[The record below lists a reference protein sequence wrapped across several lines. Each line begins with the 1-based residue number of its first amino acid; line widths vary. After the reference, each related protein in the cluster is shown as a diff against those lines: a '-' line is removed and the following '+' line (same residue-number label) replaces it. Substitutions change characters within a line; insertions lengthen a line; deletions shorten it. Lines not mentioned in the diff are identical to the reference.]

1 MALSFRR
8 LGNRS
13 WIAAQRTVD
22 YPAVNRGGG
31 CDAASIGAMTTLAR
45 SSRATPAVGQLLRE
59 WRERRRISQLDLS
72 IQADISARH
81 LSFVETGR
89 SQPTSGMILRLSEQ
103 LDVPL
108 RERNA
113 LLLAGGYAPAY
124 PEHSLDE
131 PELARLRVAL
141 RQILTGHE
149 PYPALVVNRWWEM
162 LDGNA
167 AVAVLTAG
175 CDSAL
180 LTPPVNALRVSLH
193 PAGMASRIANLP
205 EWRAH
210 ILERLHR
217 QVQATRDPRLAEL
230 HDEVSAYP
238 GGVAGRPRA
247 TDVAVPLRLRHGET
261 ELAFFSMTAVVGAPL
276 DVTVA
281 EVAIESFY
289 PADAKTAEALH
300 ATGG

>member
-1 MALSFRR
+1 VT
-8 LGNRS
+8 
-13 WIAAQRTVD
+13 I
-22 YPAVNRGGG
+22 
-31 CDAASIGAMTTLAR
+31 LAPR
-45 SSRATPAVGQLLRE
+45 APATPPVGQLLRE

-89 SQPTSGMILRLSEQ
+89 SRPTSGMILRLSEQ

-131 PELARLRVAL
+131 PEMTRLRAAL
-141 RQILTGHE
+141 RQILSGHE

-167 AVAVLTAG
+167 AVAVLTEG
-175 CDSAL
+175 CDPEL

-193 PAGMASRIANLP
+193 PDGMAPRIANLS

-230 HDEVSAYP
+230 LSELSGYP
-238 GGVAGRPRA
+238 GGDAERPEP
-247 TDVAVPLRLRHGET
+247 TDVAVPLRLRHNGT
-261 ELAFFSMTAVVGAPL
+261 ELAFFSMAAVVGAPL

-289 PADAKTAEALH
+289 PADADTAAVLH
-300 ATGG
+300 AQGK

>member
-1 MALSFRR
+1 
-8 LGNRS
+8 
-13 WIAAQRTVD
+13 
-22 YPAVNRGGG
+22 
-31 CDAASIGAMTTLAR
+31 MTTLAR
-45 SSRATPAVGQLLRE
+45 AATATRPVGQLLRE

-89 SQPTSGMILRLSEQ
+89 SRPTPGMILRLSEQ

-124 PEHSLDE
+124 AEHSLDE

-141 RQILTGHE
+141 RRILIGHE

-167 AVAVLTAG
+167 AVAVLTEG
-175 CDSAL
+175 CDPAL
-180 LTPPVNALRVSLH
+180 LTPPVNALRASLH
-193 PAGMASRIANLP
+193 PDGMAPRIANLS

-217 QVQATRDPRLAEL
+217 QVQTTRDPRLAEL
-230 HDEVSAYP
+230 HAELSAYP
-238 GGVAGRPRA
+238 GSEAERPELV
-247 TDVAVPLRLRHGET
+247 DVAVPLRLRHGDR
-261 ELAFFSMTAVVGAPL
+261 ELAFFSITAVIGAPL

-289 PADAKTAEALH
+289 PADGETAEALH
-300 ATGG
+300 ALAG

>member
-1 MALSFRR
+1 V
-8 LGNRS
+8 
-13 WIAAQRTVD
+13 TV
-22 YPAVNRGGG
+22 
-31 CDAASIGAMTTLAR
+31 TTLAQR
-45 SSRATPAVGQLLRE
+45 APATPPVGQLLRE

-89 SQPTSGMILRLSEQ
+89 SRPTPGMILRLSEQ

-131 PELARLRVAL
+131 PGLTRLRAAL

-167 AVAVLTAG
+167 AIAVLTEG
-175 CDSAL
+175 CDPAL

-193 PAGMASRIANLP
+193 PDGMAPRIANLA

-217 QVQATRDPRLAEL
+217 QVHTTRDPRLAEL
-230 HDEVSAYP
+230 HAELAAYP
-238 GGVAGRPRA
+238 GGVTERPEL
-247 TDVAVPLRLRHGET
+247 TDVAVPLRLLRGDQ

-289 PADAKTAEALH
+289 PADAETAAALH
-300 ATGG
+300 GIGG

>member
-1 MALSFRR
+1 
-8 LGNRS
+8 
-13 WIAAQRTVD
+13 
-22 YPAVNRGGG
+22 
-31 CDAASIGAMTTLAR
+31 
-45 SSRATPAVGQLLRE
+45 
-59 WRERRRISQLDLS
+59 
-72 IQADISARH
+72 
-81 LSFVETGR
+81 
-89 SQPTSGMILRLSEQ
+89 MILRLSEQ

-131 PELARLRVAL
+131 PELTRLRAAL

-167 AVAVLTAG
+167 AVAVLTEG
-175 CDSAL
+175 CDPAL
-180 LTPPVNALRVSLH
+180 LTPPVNALRASLH
-193 PAGMASRIANLP
+193 PDGMAPRIANLA

-217 QVQATRDPRLAEL
+217 QAHTTRDPRLAEL
-230 HDEVSAYP
+230 HAELAAYP
-238 GGVAGRPRA
+238 GGVAERPEL
-247 TDVAVPLRLRHGET
+247 TDVAVPLRLRYGDHGDR

-289 PADAKTAEALH
+289 PADAETAEALRSI
-300 ATGG
+300 AE

>member
-1 MALSFRR
+1 M
-8 LGNRS
+8 
-13 WIAAQRTVD
+13 
-22 YPAVNRGGG
+22 
-31 CDAASIGAMTTLAR
+31 AASVANMSTMTLRVPETR
-45 SSRATPAVGQLLRE
+45 PVGQLLRE

-89 SQPTSGMILRLSEQ
+89 SRPTPGMILRLSEQ

-108 RERNA
+108 RERNT

-131 PELARLRVAL
+131 PEMTRLRVAL

-167 AVAVLTAG
+167 AVAVLIHE
-175 CDSAL
+175 CDPAL
-180 LTPPVNALRVSLH
+180 LTPPANALRISLH
-193 PAGMASRIANLP
+193 PDGMASRIANLP

-217 QVQATRDPRLAEL
+217 QVQATLHPRPGGQLGAL
-230 HDEVSAYP
+230 SFYP
-238 GGVAGRPRA
+238 GGG
-247 TDVAVPLRLRHGET
+247 
-261 ELAFFSMTAVVGAPL
+261 
-276 DVTVA
+276 
-281 EVAIESFY
+281 
-289 PADAKTAEALH
+289 
-300 ATGG
+300 

>member
-1 MALSFRR
+1 
-8 LGNRS
+8 
-13 WIAAQRTVD
+13 
-22 YPAVNRGGG
+22 
-31 CDAASIGAMTTLAR
+31 MTTLAR
-45 SSRATPAVGQLLRE
+45 SSRATPAVGHLLRE

-167 AVAVLTAG
+167 AVAVLTDG
-175 CDSAL
+175 CDPAL

-193 PAGMASRIANLP
+193 PDGMASRIANLP

-230 HDEVSAYP
+230 LAELSSYP
-238 GGVAGRPRA
+238 GGEAERPGL
-247 TDVAVPLRLRHGET
+247 TDVAVPLCLRHDGK

-289 PADAKTAEALH
+289 PADVDTADALQ
-300 ATGG
+300 AMRG

>member
-1 MALSFRR
+1 
-8 LGNRS
+8 
-13 WIAAQRTVD
+13 
-22 YPAVNRGGG
+22 
-31 CDAASIGAMTTLAR
+31 
-45 SSRATPAVGQLLRE
+45 
-59 WRERRRISQLDLS
+59 
-72 IQADISARH
+72 
-81 LSFVETGR
+81 
-89 SQPTSGMILRLSEQ
+89 MILRLSEQ

-131 PELARLRVAL
+131 PEMTRLRVAL

-167 AVAVLTAG
+167 AVAVLTDG
-175 CDSAL
+175 CDPAL

-193 PAGMASRIANLP
+193 PDGMASRIANLP

-230 HDEVSAYP
+230 LAELSSYP
-238 GGVAGRPRA
+238 GGEAERPEL
-247 TDVAVPLRLRHGET
+247 TDVAVPLRLRHDGERVGV
-261 ELAFFSMTAVVGAPL
+261 LQHDRGRRRAAGCDGRRSGDRVVLSRRRGYRRGAARNERL
-276 DVTVA
+276 NT
-281 EVAIESFY
+281 
-289 PADAKTAEALH
+289 
-300 ATGG
+300 